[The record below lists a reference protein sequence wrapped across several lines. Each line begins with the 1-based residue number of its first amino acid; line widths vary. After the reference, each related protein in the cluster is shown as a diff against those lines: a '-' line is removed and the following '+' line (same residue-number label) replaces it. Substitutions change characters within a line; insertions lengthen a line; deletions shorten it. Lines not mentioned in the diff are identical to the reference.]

1 MRYLRIALRVAL
13 AAVFLYAA
21 YAKLKAPWYMFAASI
36 DSYQMVSPWA
46 SQFIA
51 RTLPAFELVLGLW
64 LLIGWKLRW
73 AALVSGIL
81 LLAFWLSMA
90 TAFAKGL
97 AIDCGCFGSGEP
109 VSKLTLLR
117 DGALVAMAGALWW
130 FSRPRVGTAAP
141 IEHPASVS

>member
-1 MRYLRIALRVAL
+1 MKYVRVALRLGL

-36 DSYQMVSPWA
+36 DSYEMVPSWA

-51 RTLPAFELVLGLW
+51 RTLPAFELLLGVW
-64 LLIGWKLRW
+64 LLIGWKVRW
-73 AALVSGIL
+73 ASLSGGIL
-81 LLAFWLSMA
+81 LMAFWLSMA

-97 AIDCGCFGSGEP
+97 AIDCGCFGSGEA

-117 DGALVAMAGALWW
+117 DGVMVAMAGALWW
-130 FSRPRVGTAAP
+130 FSRPRVSTAAP
-141 IEHPASVS
+141 IESHASVS